1 MSTKKIGPK
10 GQILIPNSMREAL
23 GLRPGVEVVIEVRG
37 KEIVIT
43 RPRIEG
49 SYTDYYLATRSPKL
63 KEPVDIKEMIL
74 EEAAERYGV
83 R

>member
-1 MSTKKIGPK
+1 MSTKRIGPK

-63 KEPVDIKEMIL
+63 KEPMDIKEMIL
-74 EEAAERYGV
+74 EEATERYGV